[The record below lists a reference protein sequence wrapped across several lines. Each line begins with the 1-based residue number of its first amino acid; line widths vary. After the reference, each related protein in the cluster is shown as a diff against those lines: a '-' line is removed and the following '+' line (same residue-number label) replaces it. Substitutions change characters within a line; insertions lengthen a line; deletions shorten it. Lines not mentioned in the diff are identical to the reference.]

1 MADQSVLKQKKVAKK
16 LKTTIVI
23 FHKNCGLSRF
33 SIFAIDLQ
41 TINKWLKLDLSSQH
55 YKILFL
61 ENLDE
66 LWFTTYK

>member
-41 TINKWLKLDLSSQH
+41 TINKWLKLDLSSQY
-55 YKILFL
+55 YKVLFL
-61 ENLDE
+61 KDHDKV
-66 LWFTTYK
+66 WFTFK